1 MAKTNKK
8 NIVLLDTHA
17 IIHRAY
23 HALPDFASSNGEPTG
38 ALYGLSMMLI
48 SILQEFK
55 PYAIYACYDLPKPTY
70 RHAAYDGYKAGR
82 VKTDD
87 ELVEQIKRSR
97 DIFNAFSIPYFE
109 KEGFEADDLLGT
121 LVEKLKKEKD
131 VRIIIAS
138 GDMDTLQ
145 LVDDDKVV
153 VFTLKKGIKDTI
165 LYDEK
170 AVRERFGFDPEFL
183 PDFKGLR
190 GDPSDNIIGVKGI
203 GEKTATDLI
212 KEFKTIENIYKIL
225 KKDEEKLLKVGIK
238 QRMIDLLKENEEEA
252 LFSKMLGTIH
262 RDAPIEVS
270 MPLHEWREGV
280 DVEKIITL
288 FKELEFRTLP
298 QRVHALLGTK
308 HIEEDIPEVEVDE
321 EQFREAQ
328 VMLWL
333 LDSEQTDPDLDDIL
347 RFTKK
352 KKLLEAHKELL
363 EQIRNEKLTFVWE
376 EIEKP
381 LIPLTKEMGEIGVT
395 LDTAYL
401 KKLSKEYHQELSKIE
416 KEIWKQAGHEFNVA
430 SPKQLAEVLFDE
442 LKLSVPRQK
451 KTSTGQKSTRESEL
465 QKMKDQH
472 TIIELILRHREL
484 SKLLGTYIDA
494 LPQMVGEDGRLHAEF
509 LQAGTTTGRMAS
521 KNPNLQNI
529 PIKGE
534 SGRAIRYAFVA
545 PKGKKLLALDYSQI
559 ELRIA
564 AILSEDKEFINIFK
578 EGKDVHTAVAAR
590 VFGVEEKDVNKE
602 MRRRAKVIN
611 FGILYGMGVNA
622 LRENL
627 GTDRKEAQEF
637 YNDYFAAYPTLAD
650 YLEGVKQDAARTGY
664 TETMFGRRRRFP
676 ALKSKLPFIRAAAER
691 MAMNAPIQGTEADI
705 VKLAQVQVDTEL
717 QKRNMKDKVKLI
729 LQVHDEIIYEVD
741 DDVIDEIHPVIKEIM
756 ESVVEKQKL
765 KGVPILT
772 ESEVAQNW
780 GEMK

>member
-1 MAKTNKK
+1 MTKISRK

-23 HALPDFASSNGEPTG
+23 HALPDFSSSNGEPTG
-38 ALYGLSMMLI
+38 ALYGLSTMLI

-70 RHAAYDGYKAGR
+70 RHVAYDGYKAGR
-82 VKTDD
+82 AKTDD

-97 DIFNAFSIPYFE
+97 DIFNAFNIPYFE

-131 VRIIIAS
+131 VRIVIAS

-170 AVRERFGFDPEFL
+170 AVLDRFGFPPELL

-212 KEFKTIENIYKIL
+212 KEFKTIENIYKVL
-225 KKDEEKLLKVGIK
+225 KKDEEKVLKAGVK
-238 QRMIDLLKENEEEA
+238 QRMIDLLEENEEEA
-252 LFSKMLGTIH
+252 LFSKMLATIH
-262 RDAPIEVS
+262 KDVPVEVS
-270 MPLHEWREGV
+270 LPDHEWKEGV
-280 DVEKIITL
+280 DTEKIMNL
-288 FKELEFRTLP
+288 FKDLEFKSLP
-298 QRVHALLGTK
+298 QRVKTLLGVS
-308 HIEEDIPEVEVDE
+308 HEEEVEEKIEVDE
-321 EQFREAQ
+321 KVFKESQ

-333 LDSEQTDPDLDDIL
+333 LDSEQTEPDLDDIL

-352 KKLLEAHKELL
+352 KTLTDAHKELSK
-363 EQIRNEKLTFVWE
+363 QIKNEKLSFVWE
-376 EIEKP
+376 EMEKP
-381 LIPLTKEMGEIGVT
+381 LIPLTKEMGEIGVL
-395 LDTAYL
+395 LDTKYL
-401 KKLSKEYHQELSKIE
+401 EKLSKDYHKELSKIE
-416 KEIWKQAGHEFNVA
+416 KDIWKLAGHEFNVA

-465 QKMKDQH
+465 IKMKKSH
-472 TIIELILRHREL
+472 PIVELILRHREL

-494 LPQMVGEDGRLHAEF
+494 LPQLVGKDSRLHAEF

-534 SGRAIRYAFVA
+534 SGRAIRYAFIA

-564 AILSEDKEFINIFK
+564 AILSEDKEFIKIFK

-590 VFGVEEKDVNKE
+590 VFNVSEKDVTKE

-650 YLEGVKQDAARTGY
+650 YLEGVKQDATRTGY

-705 VKLAQVQVDTEL
+705 VKLAQVEVDKEL
-717 QKRNMKDKVKLI
+717 EKRKLKDRVKLI
-729 LQVHDEIIYEVD
+729 LQVHDEIIYEID
-741 DDVIDEIHPVIKEIM
+741 DEVIDEIHLVIKNIM
-756 ESVVEKQKL
+756 EGVVDKNKL